1 MKVVATIYTDFSEK
15 FGIPR
20 QGALAHESEG
30 IIVFEPEYRMEE
42 ALRGIEKYSHLWL
55 LWQFSE
61 NVSKKWSPTVRPP
74 RLGGNKR
81 VGVFATRSPFRPNP
95 IGLTAVRLIG
105 VEQTKNKGAVLRV
118 AGVDLM
124 NGTPIY
130 DIKPYLPY
138 ADSIPEASLGFAGEH
153 LMDVLEVVCSDELW
167 GKIPEEAEKREQ
179 KKAVRRAQGPPHSS
193 KTRDHLRL
201 SFWS

>member
-1 MKVVATIYTDFSEK
+1 M
-15 FGIPR
+15 PP
-20 QGALAHESEG
+20 AH
-30 IIVFEPEYRMEE
+30 
-42 ALRGIEKYSHLWL
+42 H
-55 LWQFSE
+55 
-61 NVSKKWSPTVRPP
+61 
-74 RLGGNKR
+74 
-81 VGVFATRSPFRPNP
+81 FAR
-95 IGLTAVRLIG
+95 IIG

-179 KKAVRRAQGPPHSS
+179 KKHICSKRKCKKTHKRGSSSS
-193 KTRDHLRL
+193 KGDCKRSPAYHEDETRKYGMEFAGFDIIFHVKEKVLYVDEIKKGNL
-201 SFWS
+201 TTKSKLL